1 MNIII
6 TGASKGI
13 GKAIATAFAA
23 EGATLFLC
31 ARNEVA
37 LYNTVAEIQTAY
49 PTCTI
54 KAKPVDLSV
63 KEQAKSFG
71 AWVLAGIANTP
82 SGKIDI
88 LVNNAGNFVPGST
101 FKEEDGALE
110 KMMDINLY
118 SAYHLTRTLLPSM
131 LEAKKALIVNMCS
144 IASLSAYNNG
154 GSYSISKFA
163 LMGYTKNLREELKTS
178 LIKVMGVYPGAVMT
192 DSWGDFDNSSRRIME
207 ASDIANMILA
217 ASKLSAQA
225 VVEDIIL
232 RPLLGDLP

>member
-101 FKEEDGALE
+101 CQEEDGALE

-192 DSWGDFDNSSRRIME
+192 DSWGDFDNSSQRIME